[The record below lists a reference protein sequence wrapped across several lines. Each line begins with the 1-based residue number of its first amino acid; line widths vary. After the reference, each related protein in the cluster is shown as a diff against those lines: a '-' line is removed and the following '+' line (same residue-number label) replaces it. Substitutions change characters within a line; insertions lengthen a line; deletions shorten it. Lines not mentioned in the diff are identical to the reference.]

1 MFTTSYFKLGW
12 FAALAQSPF
21 AWLVGPA
28 REALLWI
35 ISLTT
40 SSTLYLILSF
50 TFSKM
55 STAVYSTS
63 WPALMDSFTET
74 ANYLFLLWGIC
85 IKTPRFR
92 DALSDT
98 VSSINSAKLFYF
110 YYIRVIIIQ
119 YCCKSLYNRPI
130 VFMVPNFN
138 SIIYILLLYFINTL
152 CIRYYIQ
159 RICRYNKLA
168 PYSWRSL
175 NCFSNLTHKFIIFHL
190 KKVYCLKLNETY
202 FHKINVPLV

>member
-1 MFTTSYFKLGW
+1 MRFFIKKTRLFFISN
-12 FAALAQSPF
+12 FAAGCSPRRISS
-21 AWLVGPA
+21 WGDSLRSRSHHLHDSWVRRG
-28 REALLWI
+28 EALLWI

-40 SSTLYLILSF
+40 SSTLNLILSF
-50 TFSKM
+50 TFSKT
-55 STAVYSTS
+55 STVIYSTS

-74 ANYLFLLWGIC
+74 AHYLFLLWGIC

-98 VSSINSAKLFYF
+98 TTKICVSSINSAKLFYF
-110 YYIRVIIIQ
+110 YCIIIIH
-119 YCCKSLYNRPI
+119 YCCKNLYNRPI

-138 SIIYILLLYFINTL
+138 SIIYILLLYFINIL

-159 RICRYNKLA
+159 RRCQYNKLA

-175 NCFSNLTHKFIIFHL
+175 NCFF
-190 KKVYCLKLNETY
+190 
-202 FHKINVPLV
+202 